1 MYEELKGCSLTEVL
15 EKLEKGRI
23 GHRAALAQRQE
34 AQRAGRDRARRPVDA
49 RTSADAGGPGNA
61 RVAAA
66 DIPAGRGRIRSVAG
80 PRFWRSD
87 RHIDI
92 FLPL

>member
-34 AQRAGRDRARRPVDA
+34 AQRAGRDRARQQPFDA
-49 RTSADAGGPGNA
+49 RASADAGGHGNA
-61 RVAAA
+61 ALMRRIFRPVAVETDA
-66 DIPAGRGRIRSVAG
+66 
-80 PRFWRSD
+80 
-87 RHIDI
+87 
-92 FLPL
+92 